1 MTKTLSDKT
10 SITTTV
16 GFLWALVG
24 LFLALAI
31 GFQTVRSQV
40 YANQAQLEENIE
52 AMQTT
57 RDIVVEIRIEL
68 GKINTKLDNIENI
81 LAE

>member
-1 MTKTLSDKT
+1 
-10 SITTTV
+10 
-16 GFLWALVG
+16 
-24 LFLALAI
+24 
-31 GFQTVRSQV
+31 
-40 YANQAQLEENIE
+40 
-52 AMQTT
+52 MQTT